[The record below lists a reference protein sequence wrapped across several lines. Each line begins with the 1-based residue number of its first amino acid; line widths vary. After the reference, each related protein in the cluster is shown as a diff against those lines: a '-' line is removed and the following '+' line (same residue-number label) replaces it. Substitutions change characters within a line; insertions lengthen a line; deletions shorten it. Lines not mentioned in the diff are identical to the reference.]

1 MSRRQAS
8 NNIYGRGA
16 LEEKRIR
23 ITTSTSTEDALEQL
37 DAHDFDVIIS
47 DMKRPEGDRAGY
59 DLLERKQEM
68 GDRTPFIVYSGS
80 GREEHKRE
88 ARRRGAVGA
97 TNRPQELFHLVG
109 SRPKSNRYLKRA
121 MTRWN
126 CVF

>member
-59 DLLERKQEM
+59 DLLERSRRWVI
-68 GDRTPFIVYSGS
+68 GLRSSSTPDRAEKNTSGKL
-80 GREEHKRE
+80 G
-88 ARRRGAVGA
+88 GAE
-97 TNRPQELFHLVG
+97 RSERQID
-109 SRPKSNRYLKRA
+109 PK
-121 MTRWN
+121 N
-126 CVF
+126 CSTLSAVDPKVIDI